1 MHGSRH
7 LKAVVMGG
15 GQGSRLRP
23 LTCHLPKP
31 MVPVCNK
38 PVMEYCLELLQRHK
52 VTHVYVTLH
61 YLADEVIAHFGN
73 GSDFGLRMHYSVEQ
87 EPMGTAGSVRLLK
100 DSLDSTF
107 FVVSGDSLTDIDL
120 QAALRYHQN
129 KGSKATLVLTR
140 VPDPLEFGVVVTNDD
155 GAVQRFLEKPT
166 WGEVFSD
173 TVNTGIYILE
183 PEVLELIPPNQAFDF
198 SSDLFPIMLEKQMPL
213 YGYVAEGY
221 WCDVGTLEKY
231 HEAHLDL
238 MSGKVDLELPGTVLR
253 RDIHVGKGT
262 RIHPGAQLEAP
273 LVIGKNCRIREGA
286 RLLEGTVLG
295 DNCIVE
301 EGATLHRD
309 VVWEDTFIGRKVR
322 SLGSIIGRKV
332 TLKANSVIGEGSV
345 VSDDVTIGEGATVH
359 PQVKIWPKKN
369 VEPGGNVSL
378 SLVWGQRWPSSM
390 FGREGIV
397 GLGNIEITSE
407 FALKLG
413 AAYGSVLPKGSV
425 VTMSREFH
433 PATRMINRSL
443 ICGLISVGVQVADL
457 RIIPSPVSRYVLR
470 NTGAVGGIHCRLA
483 KDDVRNL
490 QIQFFDER
498 GVNIGKAT
506 ERKIENSFFREEF
519 RRTLMDEVGT
529 IDFPARTLEQ
539 YTEAFAA
546 KLDLTL
552 LREAGFKVVVDYGSG
567 GGSTVLPQIL
577 GKIGC
582 ESVSLNAHLDPNRS
596 REQPFDSP
604 QRVGQLC
611 DIVTTLRADLG
622 VSLDPEGE
630 RMMVVDDKGQP
641 IDGITLLIIMTILIS
656 QTEPGALI
664 AAPVSA
670 PSVLESILKPTQGRV
685 VRTGVDLRSLMHRSQ
700 LGRDRIRL
708 AGTAEGELFTPD
720 FSPGFDAMFC
730 FVKLLE
736 LMSRHKVALSEVRSL
751 SPKVHHL
758 KMELPCA
765 SLEKGRLMRR
775 LLETM
780 KNRELEMTDGLKI
793 LYPGGWVLVV
803 PAPSRPSLMLWSE
816 GQTPQQAQEQITS
829 ISQVLTNL
837 MEAPTA
843 PEEML
848 SVTPSLT
855 HQNPTLPEEKAFH
868 FWNAQ
873 RYLGVRARTFS
884 EFLDTLHYIEASSLT
899 YHFRRGDFSN
909 WVEHELHDQW
919 LADQIRLLEADPD
932 RLDSL
937 RSSLVQLLS
946 QSVHHRRPEEAAQ
959 ERKES
964 ETTTT

>member
-1 MHGSRH
+1 MASARH
-7 LKAVVMGG
+7 LKAVLMGG

-31 MVPVCNK
+31 MVPICNK

-52 VTHVYVTLH
+52 VTHVYATLH

-87 EPMGTAGSVRLLK
+87 EPMGTAGSVHLLK

-107 FVVSGDSLTDIDL
+107 FVISGDSLTDFDL
-120 QAALRYHQN
+120 QAALKYHQKQN
-129 KGSKATLVLTR
+129 AKATLVLTR
-140 VPDPLEFGVVVTNDD
+140 VPNPLEFGVVVTDED

-183 PEVLELIPPNQAFDF
+183 PEVLDLIPKGQSFDF
-198 SSDLFPIMLEKQMPL
+198 SQDLFPIMLAQKMPL
-213 YGYVAEGY
+213 YGYVADGY

-231 HEAHLDL
+231 QEAHQD
-238 MSGKVDLELPGTVLR
+238 MMAGRVDLELPGAVLR

-286 RLLEGTVLG
+286 RLLEGTVIG

-301 EGATLHRD
+301 EGATLQRD

-322 SLGSIIGRKV
+322 SQAAIIGRKV
-332 TLKANSVIGEGSV
+332 TLKANSVIGEGAV
-345 VSDDVTIGEGATVH
+345 IADEVIIGEGATVH
-359 PQVKIWPKKN
+359 PRVKIWPKKN

-378 SLVWGQRWPSSM
+378 SLIWGQRWPSSM
-390 FGREGIV
+390 FGREGIS

-413 AAYGSVLPKGSV
+413 SAYGSVLPKGST
-425 VTMSREFH
+425 VTISREFH

-443 ICGLISVGVQVADL
+443 ICGLISVGIEVQDL
-457 RIIPSPVSRYVLR
+457 RIIPTPVSRFVLR
-470 NTGAVGGIHCRLA
+470 NTTAVGGIHCRLG
-483 KDDVRNL
+483 KDDVRKL

-498 GVNIGKAT
+498 GVNIGKTT

-519 RRTLMDEVGT
+519 RRTLMDEVGK
-529 IDFPARTLEQ
+529 IDFPGRAVEQ
-539 YTEAFAA
+539 YSEAFAA
-546 KLDLTL
+546 KLELSL
-552 LREAGFKVVVDYGSG
+552 LKEAGFKVVVDYGSG
-567 GGSTVLPQIL
+567 GASTVLPQIL
-577 GKIGC
+577 GKLGC
-582 ESVSLNAHLDPNRS
+582 ESVSLNAHLDPLRA
-596 REQPFDSP
+596 REQPFDSA
-604 QRVGQLC
+604 QRIGQLC

-622 VSLDPEGE
+622 VLLDPDGE
-630 RMMVVDDKGQP
+630 RMMLVDDKGEQ
-641 IDGITLLIIMTILIS
+641 IDGATLLILMTILIS

-670 PSVLESILKPTQGRV
+670 PSVLESILKPTKGRV

-708 AGTAEGELFTPD
+708 AGTAEGELLTPD
-720 FSPGFDAMFC
+720 FSSGFDAMFC

-736 LMSRHKVALSEVRSL
+736 LMSRHKVSLSEVRAL
-751 SPKVHHL
+751 TPKVHQL
-758 KMELPCA
+758 KMELPCS

-775 LLETM
+775 LLESM
-780 KNRELEMTDGLKI
+780 KQREVEMTDGLKI

-816 GQTPQQAQEQITS
+816 GQTAAQAQELITS
-829 ISQVLTNL
+829 ISGVLNDL
-837 MEAPTA
+837 METPGT
-843 PEEML
+843 PEEMM

-909 WVEHELHDQW
+909 WVEHELRDQW
-919 LADQIRLLEADPD
+919 LADQIRMLEADPD

-937 RSSLVQLLS
+937 RASLVQLLS
-946 QSVHHRRPEEAAQ
+946 QSVHHRRPEETP

-964 ETTTT
+964 ETTT